1 MLSKKIKDIKIR
13 ESFHKIEKLKKLKK
27 FVFINLL
34 NKKEHDSLL
43 LRNFFL
49 IFFSKNKQ
57 KMLNKSRV
65 RITNR
70 CVINNRNRGVLR
82 SYSISRILLRNLM
95 QFGVIPGYSKAV
107 W

>member
-13 ESFHKIEKLKKLKK
+13 ESFYKIEKLKKLRK
-27 FVFINLL
+27 FVFIKLL
-34 NKKEHDSLL
+34 NKKEYFSDSL
-43 LRNFFL
+43 RNHLL
-49 IFFSKNKQ
+49 IFFSKKKQ
-57 KMLNKSRV
+57 KMLYKLKV

-82 SYSISRILLRNLM
+82 SYSISRVLLRNLM
-95 QFGVIPGYSKAV
+95 QFGIVPGYSKAV

>member
-1 MLSKKIKDIKIR
+1 MLSKKIKDIRIR
-13 ESFHKIEKLKKLKK
+13 ESFYKIEKLKRLKK

-34 NKKEHDSLL
+34 NKTKQKSSL

-49 IFFSKNKQ
+49 IFFSKSKQ
-57 KMLNKSRV
+57 NMPNKSRV
-65 RITNR
+65 RMTNR

-82 SYSISRILLRNLM
+82 SHSISRTLLRNLM
-95 QFGVIPGYSKAV
+95 QFGIIPGFSKAV

>member
-1 MLSKKIKDIKIR
+1 MLAKKIKDIKIR
-13 ESFHKIEKLKKLKK
+13 ESFYKIEKLKKLKK

-34 NKKEHDSLL
+34 NKTKQESPL

-57 KMLNKSRV
+57 QMSNKSRV
-65 RITNR
+65 RMTNR

>member
-13 ESFHKIEKLKKLKK
+13 ESFYKIEKLKKLKK

-34 NKKEHDSLL
+34 NKTEQKSLL

-57 KMLNKSRV
+57 KISNKSRV
-65 RITNR
+65 RMTNR

-82 SYSISRILLRNLM
+82 SYSISRVLLRNLM
-95 QFGVIPGYSKAV
+95 QFGIVPGFSKAV